1 MIVAI
6 GVAAILI
13 AIFAVSEV
21 STINTQVKTTPEQT
35 KIPDYSAQLGSLQ
48 SNLDSINSK
57 VDSINSQIGSISKNL
72 AVLNSLNNNITDI
85 EKKLVDLQNKNTQT
99 SQTTTPASLTLF
111 LDKSSYL
118 QSDTIKIVAVGADVQ
133 KTSQIQLLDNT
144 GFVVLHKDV
153 WSDSAGR
160 ISYDLQLSSAL
171 PLGNY
176 KVQIISDQKTDVQAI
191 TIISSGTTTT
201 TSSTGSQPFTAQTDK
216 AVYNT
221 GDLIQVSG
229 TGQPGTTL
237 TGVMSSPTGKTY
249 STTTQI
255 QSDGTYVI
263 FLSTSQP
270 YETGTWHITLTNLVQ
285 TKSIS
290 ITIGSGGS
298 TGTSTF
304 TAQTDKLIYH
314 KGDLIHVSGTG
325 QPSTSVSGV
334 LAGPSGTYTSATN
347 TNSDG
352 TYTLLF
358 STSTSYDTGSWY
370 ITAKNLSQS
379 KGLPITIQP

>member
-1 MIVAI
+1 MPKNYIIVAI

-13 AIFAVSEV
+13 AFFAVYEV
-21 STINTQVKTTPEQT
+21 STINTQVQTTPEQT

-48 SNLDSINSK
+48 SK

-72 AVLNSLNNNITDI
+72 AVLNTLNSNITDI
-85 EKKLVDLQNKNTQT
+85 QRKLVDLQNKNTQT
-99 SQTTTPASLTLF
+99 PQTTPSASLTIF

-118 QSDTIKIVAVGADVQ
+118 QSDTIKIVAVGANPQ

-153 WSDSAGR
+153 WSDSTGR
-160 ISYDLQLSSAL
+160 VSYDLQLSSTL

-176 KVQIISDQKTDVQAI
+176 KIQIISDQQTGVQPI

-216 AVYNT
+216 GVYNT
-221 GDLIQVSG
+221 GELIQVSG

-263 FLSTSQP
+263 FFSTSQP

-290 ITIGSGGS
+290 INIGSGGS
-298 TGTSTF
+298 TGTYTF
-304 TAQTDKLIYH
+304 TAQTDKSIYH
-314 KGDLIHVSGTG
+314 RGDIIHVSGTG
-325 QPSTSVSGV
+325 QLSTSVSGV
-334 LAGPSGTYTSATN
+334 LAGPSGQTYTSATN

-352 TYTLLF
+352 TYTMLF
-358 STSTSYDTGSWY
+358 STSASYETGNWY
-370 ITAKNLSQS
+370 VTATNLSQS
-379 KGLPITIQP
+379 KGLSISIQP